1 MKKRT
6 KIIFSVLVVA
16 AVLAATYRVVNR
28 PPSASLESSAQMEEI
43 IASSGCMACH
53 TANPELPF
61 YASLPVAG
69 KLVKEDARLAY
80 RSFDM
85 TPMLEA
91 LKKGEKVSEVD
102 LAKVEKV
109 ILDGTMP
116 MAKYYLVHWGG
127 FVERYGKADGT
138 FVGEV
143 TACSF
148 LSESAGSCTVEQ

>member
-1 MKKRT
+1 MKK
-6 KIIFSVLVVA
+6 KNKNHFFSAGGSCGIGRNLSGGEPSSFQCQVWK
-16 AVLAATYRVVNR
+16 AVLR
-28 PPSASLESSAQMEEI
+28 MEEI

-91 LKKGEKVSEVD
+91 LKKGRESQRGRFGKSREGD
-102 LAKVEKV
+102 IRRHHAYGQ
-109 ILDGTMP
+109 ILSG
-116 MAKYYLVHWGG
+116 ALGG
-127 FVERYGKADGT
+127 FVE
-138 FVGEV
+138 
-143 TACSF
+143 
-148 LSESAGSCTVEQ
+148 

>member
-43 IASSGCMACH
+43 ITSSGCMACH

-91 LKKGEKVSEVD
+91 LKK
-102 LAKVEKV
+102 
-109 ILDGTMP
+109 
-116 MAKYYLVHWGG
+116 
-127 FVERYGKADGT
+127 ERK
-138 FVGEV
+138 
-143 TACSF
+143 
-148 LSESAGSCTVEQ
+148 SAR

>member
-28 PPSASLESSAQMEEI
+28 PPSASLESSDQMEEI

-91 LKKGEKVSEVD
+91 LKKRRESQRGRFGKSREGD
-102 LAKVEKV
+102 IRRHHAYGQ
-109 ILDGTMP
+109 ILSG
-116 MAKYYLVHWGG
+116 ALGG
-127 FVERYGKADGT
+127 FVERYRKADGT
-138 FVGEV
+138 FMGEV
-143 TACSF
+143 TACSL

>member
-1 MKKRT
+1 M
-6 KIIFSVLVVA
+6 LVVA

-91 LKKGEKVSEVD
+91 LKKEEKVSEVD

-109 ILDGTMP
+109 MLDGTMP
-116 MAKYYLVHWGG
+116 MAKYYLVHWGL
-127 FVERYGKADGT
+127 R
-138 FVGEV
+138 
-143 TACSF
+143 
-148 LSESAGSCTVEQ
+148 

>member
-28 PPSASLESSAQMEEI
+28 PPSASLESSVQMEEI

-91 LKKGEKVSEVD
+91 LKKRRESQRGRFGKSREGD
-102 LAKVEKV
+102 IGRHHAYGQ
-109 ILDGTMP
+109 ILSGT
-116 MAKYYLVHWGG
+116 LGS
-127 FVERYGKADGT
+127 FVE
-138 FVGEV
+138 
-143 TACSF
+143 
-148 LSESAGSCTVEQ
+148 

>member
-53 TANPELPF
+53 VANPELPF

-80 RSFDM
+80 CSFDM

-91 LKKGEKVSEVD
+91 LKKEK
-102 LAKVEKV
+102 K
-109 ILDGTMP
+109 
-116 MAKYYLVHWGG
+116 
-127 FVERYGKADGT
+127 
-138 FVGEV
+138 
-143 TACSF
+143 
-148 LSESAGSCTVEQ
+148 SAR

>member
-91 LKKGEKVSEVD
+91 LKKGEKND
-102 LAKVEKV
+102 
-109 ILDGTMP
+109 
-116 MAKYYLVHWGG
+116 
-127 FVERYGKADGT
+127 RY
-138 FVGEV
+138 
-143 TACSF
+143 
-148 LSESAGSCTVEQ
+148 

>member
-61 YASLPVAG
+61 MPVCRLPENWSR
-69 KLVKEDARLAY
+69 KMLVWP
-80 RSFDM
+80 
-85 TPMLEA
+85 TA
-91 LKKGEKVSEVD
+91 LS
-102 LAKVEKV
+102 
-109 ILDGTMP
+109 I
-116 MAKYYLVHWGG
+116 
-127 FVERYGKADGT
+127 
-138 FVGEV
+138 
-143 TACSF
+143 
-148 LSESAGSCTVEQ
+148 

>member
-53 TANPELPF
+53 VANPELPF

-69 KLVKEDARLAY
+69 KLVKEVVHHGLD
-80 RSFDM
+80 F
-85 TPMLEA
+85 
-91 LKKGEKVSEVD
+91 VSTCLTRFHYVD
-102 LAKVEKV
+102 C
-109 ILDGTMP
+109 
-116 MAKYYLVHWGG
+116 Y
-127 FVERYGKADGT
+127 F
-138 FVGEV
+138 
-143 TACSF
+143 
-148 LSESAGSCTVEQ
+148 Q

>member
-28 PPSASLESSAQMEEI
+28 PPSASLESSDQMEEI

-53 TANPELPF
+53 TANRNCRF
-61 YASLPVAG
+61 MPVCGCG
-69 KLVKEDARLAY
+69 KLVKKDARLAY

-91 LKKGEKVSEVD
+91 LKK
-102 LAKVEKV
+102 
-109 ILDGTMP
+109 
-116 MAKYYLVHWGG
+116 
-127 FVERYGKADGT
+127 ERK
-138 FVGEV
+138 
-143 TACSF
+143 
-148 LSESAGSCTVEQ
+148 SAR